1 MDNNTTKINTA
12 TRDSATYETPN
23 YHLPLFT
30 NEPSS
35 KPSWL
40 VDWNGAMNTIDSNI
54 RAIEVSG
61 GGNTENIRAINQALQ
76 TTQNAI
82 TNLTNSF
89 DDLMGLIQGVKTK
102 ADATET
108 DVNKIKTDL
117 ITQNN
122 LVKQLSGTVSSLQT
136 TVGELNT
143 RVSTLDTDLNGVNDS
158 ITNLGGTLSTLENR
172 VNTMRQVVNKN
183 KADISRLAEQI
194 QNVDSVKVYNM
205 SLISTT
211 GGTRHYSVDTND
223 LNPKLI
229 NIHADMGAGTL
240 NSTEIMISG
249 DSLPSEY
256 FVTLIDNYHSEL
268 IETHRITLSCSN
280 GVIAVSFTD
289 GVEPINLFVSVRHYD
304 YVV

>member
-76 TTQNAI
+76 TAQNAI

-89 DDLMGLIQGVKTK
+89 DDLMGLVQGVNTK

-122 LVKQLSGTVSSLQT
+122 LVKQLSGTVSALQT

-143 RVSTLDTDLNGVNDS
+143 RVGTIETDLDGVNDS
-158 ITNLGGTLSTLENR
+158 ISNLQASLSGLDHR
-172 VNTMRQVVNKN
+172 VNTMRQEVNKN
-183 KADISRLAEQI
+183 KSDISRLAEQI
-194 QNVDSVKVYNM
+194 QNTGLPKLYTM
-205 SLISTT
+205 SQVP
-211 GGTRHYSVDTND
+211 GTEGLHYSINIDT
-223 LNPKLI
+223 LPKLI
-229 NIHADMGAGTL
+229 CIHADMGDGYL
-240 NSTEIMISG
+240 DSTEILLNSPTSSVSYPIVLINNNGNDKNDTYSCTLNAFG
-249 DSLPSEY
+249 DS
-256 FVTLIDNYHSEL
+256 
-268 IETHRITLSCSN
+268 IT
-280 GVIAVSFTD
+280 
-289 GVEPINLFVSVRHYD
+289 INLWEGLNPVNIYLSVRHYD